1 MQKFF
6 LIKEDGPV
14 HRAAQQLYS
23 DQLLHAALLTKSPV
37 VLSLR
42 LLVIESS
49 AAMGIGYRCARNSVG
64 RSLISRDYISHV
76 QYMVGINNQ
85 VSAENKQF
93 LTKEVTR
100 PKAVQSIY
108 AAHFNKAARII
119 MKHLL
124 HVINT
129 ALRKVLLLFLC
140 FF

>member
-6 LIKEDGPV
+6 PVEEDGPV
-14 HRAAQQLYS
+14 QRAAQQLYS

-49 AAMGIGYRCARNSVG
+49 SAMGIGYRWTRNSVG

-85 VSAENKQF
+85 VSTENK
-93 LTKEVTR
+93 
-100 PKAVQSIY
+100 
-108 AAHFNKAARII
+108 
-119 MKHLL
+119 
-124 HVINT
+124 
-129 ALRKVLLLFLC
+129 
-140 FF
+140 